1 MKSKVNYGAI
11 NGVVSFHVYREA
23 TFATP
28 AMNEVPE

>member
-1 MKSKVNYGAI
+1 MKSKGNYGAI
-11 NGVVSFHVYREA
+11 NSIVSFHVCREA